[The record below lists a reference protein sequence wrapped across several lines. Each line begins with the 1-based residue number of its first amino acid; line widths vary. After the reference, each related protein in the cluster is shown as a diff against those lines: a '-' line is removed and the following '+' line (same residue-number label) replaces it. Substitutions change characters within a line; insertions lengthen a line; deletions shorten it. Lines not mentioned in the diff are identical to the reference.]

1 MFSFLIFSHKSY
13 SDPLNVI
20 RSVLD
25 DIGNQININE
35 EKDVGEF
42 NLNFLERLKE
52 GLERNVE
59 KKKVETVDL
68 LDSPVKIDRNLI
80 DLEDS

>member
-1 MFSFLIFSHKSY
+1 MFSHLIFSHKSY

-20 RSVLD
+20 KCVLD

-42 NLNFLERLKE
+42 NLNFIERLKE
-52 GLERNVE
+52 GLECKAEN
-59 KKKVETVDL
+59 KVETVNL
-68 LDSPVKIDRNLI
+68 LDSPVKIDKNLT
-80 DLEDS
+80 DLDEG